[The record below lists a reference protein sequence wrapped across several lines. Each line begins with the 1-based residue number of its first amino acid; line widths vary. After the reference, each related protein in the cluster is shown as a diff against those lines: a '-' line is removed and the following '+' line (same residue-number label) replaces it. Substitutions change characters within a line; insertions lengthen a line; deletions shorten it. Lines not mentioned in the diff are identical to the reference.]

1 MDLNKLIL
9 CRHAE
14 TDVNAQGVMHKTQDS
29 AALNHVGVEQSKRLG
44 EVLRNQNV
52 AAVICSSEARAL
64 QTAETATAGTQIKI
78 SQTPDLQERNWGEW
92 GGKPWGEIQAALEPM
107 SLEERYTFTPPNGES
122 WQDFEARLTKALR
135 EIEALPYE
143 TIAVI
148 AHGGTLRALM
158 PIIKDEPKETS
169 FKYDF
174 HNASVT
180 IFKEEDEKYSL
191 VVENDISHLSQQG

>member
-92 GGKPWGEIQAALEPM
+92 GGKPWSEIQAVLEPM

-122 WQDFEARLTKALR
+122 WQDFETRLRKALE
-135 EIEALPYE
+135 EIEASPYA

-158 PIIKDEPKETS
+158 PIIKNEPKETS

-180 IFKEEDEKYSL
+180 IFEKKNEKYSL
-191 VVENDISHLSQQG
+191 VVENDTSHL